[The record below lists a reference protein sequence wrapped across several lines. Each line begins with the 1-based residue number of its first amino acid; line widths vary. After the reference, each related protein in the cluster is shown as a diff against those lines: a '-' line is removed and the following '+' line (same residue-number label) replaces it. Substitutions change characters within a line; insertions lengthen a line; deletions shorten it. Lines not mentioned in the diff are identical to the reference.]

1 MLHFMPHPRFHFK
14 EHLKMDKNVKKK
26 DVFDPAVNSEFD
38 GIFNGHLELHLVVHL
53 RIHLTSYIKMH

>member
-26 DVFDPAVNSEFD
+26 MYL
-38 GIFNGHLELHLVVHL
+38 ILQLMVHL
-53 RIHLTSYIKMH
+53 TVYSMGTWSYTWLST